1 MTAMSARFRGYLPV
15 VVDLETGG
23 FSAATDA
30 LLEIGVVFLDID
42 PAGYLSP
49 GRQLVYEVLPFEG
62 ARLDPESLAV
72 HGIDPLHPLRPA
84 IPEREAL
91 QRLFREV
98 RHALRESGCTRAV
111 LTGHN
116 AAFDLGFLNAA
127 VARADVK
134 RNPFHPFSTF
144 DTVTL
149 AGVFLGQT
157 VLAKAALA
165 LGLEH
170 DSTRAHGAGYDAWI
184 TAEVFCQLTNRV
196 RDIHREYATLA
207 AGDEAAADTD
217 D

>member
-1 MTAMSARFRGYLPV
+1 VTAMSARFRGYLPV

-72 HGIDPLHPLRPA
+72 HGIDPFHPLRPA

>member
-1 MTAMSARFRGYLPV
+1 VSAMSARFRGYLPV

-72 HGIDPLHPLRPA
+72 HGIDPFHPLRPA

>member
-1 MTAMSARFRGYLPV
+1 MSAMSARFRGYLPV

-72 HGIDPLHPLRPA
+72 HGIDPFHPLRPA